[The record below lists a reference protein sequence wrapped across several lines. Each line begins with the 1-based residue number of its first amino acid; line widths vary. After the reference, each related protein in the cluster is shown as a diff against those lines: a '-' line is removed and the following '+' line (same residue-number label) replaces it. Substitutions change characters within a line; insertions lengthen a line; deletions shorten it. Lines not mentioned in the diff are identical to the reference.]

1 MLIFLYGPDSYRRQE
16 KFKSIIEDYKE
27 KHSAFSIEYFDLE
40 NGDAF
45 VALKDFIQARSLFD
59 DLKLGVIHHGSDLGK
74 ETKKEYV
81 ALLKENIKTKDP
93 VLILIEDKKPTK
105 EFNFL
110 LEKPVLSQDFE
121 ALTWIRFKAFF
132 NQEIEKRGLQFDRE
146 SEDLLLRT
154 YSGDT
159 WALVTELD
167 KLALL
172 NEKKITSA
180 ILKNHLHASLP
191 VNTFSMIYEMRNARQ
206 VGERLMLLEELL
218 SRSEDS
224 AMIFNVVAASPYGDT
239 EFKGRVADLD
249 AAVKSGKLEYEEVLL
264 KLVLG

>member
-1 MLIFLYGPDSYRRQE
+1 MIIFLYGPDSYRRQE
-16 KFKSIIEDYKE
+16 KLKSIIDEYKE
-27 KHSAFSIEYFDLE
+27 KHSAFSIEHFNLE

-59 DLKLGVIHHGSDLGK
+59 DLKLGVIHHGNDLGK

-81 ALLKENIKTKDP
+81 ALLKENIKSKDP

-110 LEKPVLSQDFE
+110 LEKPILSQDFE
-121 ALTWIRFKAFF
+121 QLTWIRFKAFF
-132 NQEIEKRGLQFDRE
+132 DQEARRRSLQFDRE

-172 NEKKITSA
+172 DEKRIA
-180 ILKNHLHASLP
+180 GAVLKNHLHASMP

-206 VGERLMLLEELL
+206 VGERLALLDELL
-218 SRSEDS
+218 SRSEDPG
-224 AMIFNVVAASPYGDT
+224 MVFNVAASSPYGDT
-239 EFKGRVADLD
+239 EFKKRVADYD
-249 AAVKSGKLEYEEVLL
+249 VAVKSGKLEYEEVLL
-264 KLVLG
+264 DLALE